1 MFFLLAAVGD
11 LAAVATTGDPRVA
24 VAVLFVAGYI
34 SCWRPS
40 CVAEGDF
47 SMRRYSVMAFVVAV
61 AAVAQ
66 PPSP

>member
-11 LAAVATTGDPRVA
+11 LAVATTGEPRVA

-34 SCWRPS
+34 SYWRPS
-40 CVAEGDF
+40 CVAEGDL
-47 SMRRYSVMAFVVAV
+47 SIRRYSVMAFEVAV
-61 AAVAQ
+61 AAVVQ